1 MERKINDQK
10 RKGKGEDVWESGRK
24 KEENELIKGNKIIN
38 NEKQKT
44 LQEKEEKYGER
55 GNLND
60 KKREKRIKLKSWKY
74 HGFDEF
80 CSEIF

>member
-10 RKGKGEDVWESGRK
+10 RKGKGEDVWESRRK
-24 KEENELIKGNKIIN
+24 
-38 NEKQKT
+38 
-44 LQEKEEKYGER
+44 KEEKYGER